1 MATERRTVI
10 ADAAIRTL
18 ARAGGR
24 GLTHRAVDKEA
35 GLPIGSTSY
44 YLRTRADLLRAAVDR
59 LAELDEAALAPA
71 AGATLAADL
80 ARVTDQLLTTDRE
93 RLLARYELALESVRR
108 PELREILAAGTRR
121 VRGAI
126 EQRLS
131 ELGVATPREV
141 ADAALA
147 LVDGLLFAE
156 LTAVEGQQRGRAE
169 LERVLSRLLGTR

>member
-1 MATERRTVI
+1 MATGRRTVI
-10 ADAAIRTL
+10 ADAAITTL
-18 ARAGGR
+18 AKAGGR

-44 YLRTRADLLRAAVDR
+44 YFRTRADLLRAAVDR
-59 LAELDEAALAPA
+59 LAELDEAVIAPA
-71 AGATLAADL
+71 AGGTLAAAL

-108 PELREILAAGTRR
+108 PELRAFLAAGTHR

-126 EQRLS
+126 EQRLT
-131 ELGVATPREV
+131 EQGVATPREV
-141 ADAALA
+141 ANAALA

-169 LERVLSRLLGTR
+169 LEGVLARLVGTE

>member
-18 ARAGGR
+18 AGAGGR

-35 GLPIGSTSY
+35 GLPTGSTSY

-71 AGATLAADL
+71 ADGTLAADL

-108 PELREILAAGTRR
+108 PELRALLASGTLR
-121 VRGAI
+121 VRGVV
-126 EQRLS
+126 EQRLT
-131 ELGVATPREV
+131 EQGVAAPREL

-147 LVDGLLFAE
+147 LVDGLLFAA
-156 LTAVEGQQRGRAE
+156 LTAVEGERRGRAE
-169 LERVLSRLLGTR
+169 LERVLSQLLGTR

>member
-1 MATERRTVI
+1 MATDRRAVI
-10 ADAAIRTL
+10 ADAAITTL

-59 LAELDEAALAPA
+59 LAELDEAALTPA
-71 AGATLAADL
+71 TDGTLAADL
-80 ARVTDQLLTTDRE
+80 ARVIDHLLTTDRE

-108 PELREILAAGTRR
+108 PELRVFLAAGTHR
-121 VRGAI
+121 VRGVI
-126 EQRLS
+126 EQRLA
-131 ELGVATPREV
+131 EQGVAAPREV
-141 ADAALA
+141 AEATLA

-156 LTAVEGQQRGRAE
+156 LTAIEGQQRGRPD
-169 LERVLSRLLGTR
+169 LEAALARLVGTR